1 MKAMGTL
8 PSPLQVARNHNLVY
22 EALYQQVDPA
32 GSDHVGAVEAAA
44 FLKRSGLPDGILSKI
59 WDLSDPFGKGFLDK
73 KGFFVAL
80 KLIALTQ
87 NGKDLSM
94 ANISLDVPPPKMQ
107 TSGRN
112 SPAVDWTLKPS
123 EYKKYEEMF
132 ISLGPM
138 NNKLPGQKVKPVM
151 LNSKLPLDVLGKI
164 WDLSDTDQDGFL
176 SKEEFVLAMHL
187 IYRAL
192 ENVPVPS
199 VLPPELTAILR
210 KRNSLTSIGVPVLPE
225 VLPPSIDNSILVND
239 IRRSS
244 TPSAEFVNKT
254 TWVVGASDKAKYD
267 EMFHALDKDCDGF
280 VTGPDI
286 KDTLLQTGVSQPVLA
301 HIWNLCDIKQS
312 GKLNSEQFA
321 LAMYLIYQKMQGNEV
336 PAALLPEMV
345 PPTLR
350 PKPSADGIQDMSAL
364 VMLGDQES
372 SGNKE
377 LDLISKEIKE
387 LHEEKMSLE
396 KDIAQK
402 EADVKIKNGELK
414 NLQNEL
420 DALETM
426 LKQLEVQKGEARKRL
441 SDLDK
446 QKGSIDLMLCDVS
459 SGVEDETNQVEAIKK
474 QLEEQESS
482 VESQEQ
488 ELTTKRE
495 ELNEMKQE
503 EMKLETQINDGRNQ
517 LETLTSTLQG
527 TQLQISQMKL
537 KIDQMQEQHRL
548 MTDTIQ
554 QLDVALNSGD
564 VKSISEFTL
573 TAITPLP
580 ETPVTDFS
588 PEIEVKNEPN
598 PPIPVDDFKEDPFA
612 GKDPFSE
619 TNGFTSD
626 PFAGDNPFKSDPFV
640 ENSANTQGTFS
651 SDPFDEVFGITQSN
665 SKDDPFQGS
674 DPFGGF
680 SATAVVSTAK
690 SDPFDPFGLSSNP
703 SSQSP
708 VMDSNSDPFGADPFG
723 PTAVTPPQPESP
735 TPALPPKKS
744 KAPPPRPAPPK
755 VSSST
760 AVKSGPTRAAPAPPL
775 PPAANSD
782 PFRMADSSAS
792 SPPFSDL
799 FSQPAS
805 KAADAFDPFSSTD
818 GVNIQA
824 NFANFADFDNLK

>member
-1 MKAMGTL
+1 MGTL
-8 PSPLQVARNHNLVY
+8 PSPLQVARSHNLVY

-59 WDLSDPFGKGFLDK
+59 WDLSDPFGQGFLDK

-94 ANISLDVPPPKMQ
+94 NNISLDVPPPKMQ

-112 SPAVDWTLKPS
+112 SPAFDWTLKPS
-123 EYKKYEEMF
+123 ERKKYEEMF
-132 ISLGPM
+132 ISMGPM

-199 VLPPELTAILR
+199 VLPPELAAILK
-210 KRNSLTSIGVPVLPE
+210 KRNSLSSIGVPVLPE
-225 VLPPSIDNSILVND
+225 VLPPSIDSAILVNN

-267 EMFHALDKDCDGF
+267 EMFHVLDKDADGF

-350 PKPSADGIQDMSAL
+350 PKPSGDGIQDVSAL
-364 VMLGDQES
+364 VMLGDHES

-377 LDLISKEIKE
+377 LDLISHEIKE

-446 QKGSIDLMLCDVS
+446 Q
-459 SGVEDETNQVEAIKK
+459 VEAIKK
-474 QLEEQESS
+474 QLEEQEST

-488 ELTTKRE
+488 ELKTKRE

-503 EMKLETQINDGRNQ
+503 EIKLETQINDGRKQ

-548 MTDTIQ
+548 MTDAIE
-554 QLDVALNSGD
+554 QLDIALTNGD

-580 ETPVTDFS
+580 ETPVNDFS
-588 PEIEVKNEPN
+588 PGVDVKNEQN
-598 PPIPVDDFKEDPFA
+598 TLISSIPVEDFKEDPFA

-640 ENSANTQGTFS
+640 EDSANPQDTFS
-651 SDPFDEVFGITQSN
+651 NDPFDEVFGITQSN
-665 SKDDPFQGS
+665 SKDDPFQGT

-680 SATAVVSTAK
+680 STTAVVSTAK

-708 VMDSNSDPFGADPFG
+708 VVDSNSDPFGADPFG
-723 PTAVTPPQPESP
+723 PSAVTPPQPESP

-760 AVKSGPTRAAPAPPL
+760 PAVKSGPTRAAPAPPL

-782 PFRMADSSAS
+782 PFRMAETTPPSSS
-792 SPPFSDL
+792 QPFSDL
-799 FSQPAS
+799 FSQPPS
-805 KAADAFDPFSSTD
+805 KAADSFDPFSSTD
-818 GVNIQA
+818 GVNVQA
-824 NFANFADFDNLK
+824 SFANFADFDNLK